1 MNAEQYAAYLLQ
13 RKRYTRHELC
23 QKMKQK
29 QFREDAITRVLD
41 LLEEYKYI
49 DDEKYALHY
58 AQTQSEHRGKSRRQ
72 IKLAL
77 AQKGVA
83 SHSIGQALDGI
94 EDASGIK
101 QQVEKFF
108 RTNDP
113 SDKDAVMKIKRRLY
127 GKGFSYGEIAA
138 AVQRYAEGEED
149 WTE

>member
-1 MNAEQYAAYLLQ
+1 
-13 RKRYTRHELC
+13 
-23 QKMKQK
+23 MKQK

-41 LLEEYKYI
+41 MLERYKYI

-58 AQTQSEHRGKSRRQ
+58 AREQSVHRGKSRRQ

-77 AQKGVA
+77 SQKGVA
-83 SHSIGQALDGI
+83 LHLIEQALDEIEDIEGI
-94 EDASGIK
+94 EK
-101 QQVEKFF
+101 QVEKFF

-113 SDKDAVMKIKRRLY
+113 SDKAAVMKIKRRLY